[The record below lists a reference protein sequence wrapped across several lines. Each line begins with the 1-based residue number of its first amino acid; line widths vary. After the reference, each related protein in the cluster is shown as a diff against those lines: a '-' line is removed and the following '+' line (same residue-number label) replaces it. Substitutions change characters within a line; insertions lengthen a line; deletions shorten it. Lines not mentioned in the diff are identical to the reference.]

1 MVNEGN
7 LTTEPEKKEVE
18 RTEEVEL
25 QKEEEGMSFVELYE
39 QSLQDV
45 AIGKVVIGKIVQIN
59 E

>member
-7 LTTEPEKKEVE
+7 LTTEPEKQEVE
-18 RTEEVEL
+18 SVEEVATP

-45 AIGKVVIGKIVQIN
+45 AIGKVRHRKDRPD
-59 E
+59 